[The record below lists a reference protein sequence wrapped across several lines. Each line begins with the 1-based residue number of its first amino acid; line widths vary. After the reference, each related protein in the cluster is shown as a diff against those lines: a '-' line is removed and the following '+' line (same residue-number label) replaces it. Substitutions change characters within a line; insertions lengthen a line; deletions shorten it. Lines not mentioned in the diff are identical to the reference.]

1 MTSPSV
7 KPSAVR
13 FEDQL
18 RFSLRF
24 AGLKASTRLTSPTH
38 NDVKGDVVDGDDD
51 ACRSGG
57 SGSDDTK
64 KMKSRRNRTTFTTFQ
79 LHELE
84 KAFERSHYPDVYTRE
99 ELALRINLPE
109 VRVQVHACYVT

>member
-109 VRVQVHACYVT
+109 VRVQVCACCVT